1 MLSEGNVLKRT
12 TIIEGHEVEAAL
24 NYLKTNKSAGPDRL
38 TSVHFKLAG
47 SRLVTLLFMLL
58 TALFHH
64 GYVCINYVTTIAP
77 LLKYTLCDISNQNNY
92 RPIALC
98 SVASKIIEHIIL
110 QRYAEGLGTSDYQY
124 KLNIPLYVFRLLAF
138 WYNNQCI
145 DVRWSGVTSTS
156 FN

>member
-110 QRYAEGLGTSDYQY
+110 QRYAEGLGSGHVR
-124 KLNIPLYVFRLLAF
+124 LSSLYVFRLLAL
-138 WYNNQCI
+138 WYNTQCI